1 MPVSSPN
8 LGSSSLIDKPHPA
21 PATGGATRVVDKPL
35 LALIICLGIV
45 LAGLAGLDTG
55 VTGLALVGLGMMLGM
70 AFMGFQYGFAS
81 GWRRFLETG
90 DGSPLS
96 LHFLLAALCALMFIP
111 VSAAA
116 IGPSGSLAPVSL
128 SLFIGAFMF
137 GTGMQLANGCGS
149 GVLFSF
155 GGGSGRMLV
164 ALPFFVI
171 GSVLGSIIL
180 PPVLALGSLGQVEI
194 GAGLSGFGKLAV
206 NLALLL
212 SAAALFGWLGARRGF
227 FLSRKMLLAT
237 AMIALLCW
245 GVFWVSQHPWGV
257 TFGFTLW
264 GAKIASAIGVPIED
278 FTFWTWPGPQRA
290 LTHSVLSD
298 TSSLMDFAMIIGA
311 GLTAAV
317 TGAFAKSAWPN
328 ARQLQAAALGGLLMG
343 IGARLSFGCNIG
355 AFLAGTASGSLHGW
369 IWFALALA
377 GSVLGIRLRA
387 RFGF

>member
-1 MPVSSPN
+1 MAVSSPATKQQN
-8 LGSSSLIDKPHPA
+8 A
-21 PATGGATRVVDKPL
+21 PRQVFWSFGTVDKSL
-35 LALIICLGIV
+35 LLLISCLGLV

-55 VTGLALVGLGMMLGM
+55 LTGLALVGLGLLLGM

-90 DGSPLS
+90 DASSLS
-96 LHFLLAALCALMFIP
+96 LHFLLSAVCALMFIP
-111 VSAAA
+111 VSAAGL
-116 IGPSGSLAPVSL
+116 GPSGSLAPVSV

-149 GVLFSF
+149 GVLFSI
-155 GGGSGRMLV
+155 GGGSGRMIV

-180 PPVLALGSLGQVEI
+180 PPVLAWGSLGQIEI
-194 GAGLSGFGKLAV
+194 GGGLSGTGKLAV
-206 NLALLL
+206 NLLLL
-212 SAAALFGWLGARRGF
+212 LGAAGFFGWLSARRGF
-227 FLSRKMLLAT
+227 RINRTMLVAT
-237 AMIALLCW
+237 LLIGLLCW
-245 GVFWVSQHPWGV
+245 GVFWVSNHPWGV

-264 GAKIASAIGVPIED
+264 GAKIASAAGLPIEE
-278 FTFWTWPGPQRA
+278 FAFWTWPGPKRA
-290 LTHSVLSD
+290 LAHSVFSD

-311 GLTAAV
+311 GLTTAL

-328 ARQLQAAALGGLLMG
+328 ARQLQAAALGGVLMG

-387 RFGF
+387 KFGF

>member
-1 MPVSSPN
+1 MAVFSSTTKKRN
-8 LGSSSLIDKPHPA
+8 AKRRRALWSF
-21 PATGGATRVVDKPL
+21 GAVDTPL
-35 LALIICLGIV
+35 LVLISCLGLI
-45 LAGLAGLDTG
+45 LASLAGLDTG
-55 VTGLALVGLGMMLGM
+55 MTGLALVGLGLLLGM

-90 DGSPLS
+90 DATSLS
-96 LHFLLAALCALMFIP
+96 LHFLLAALCALIFIP
-111 VSAAA
+111 VSAADL
-116 IGPSGSLAPVSL
+116 GPLRSLAPVSV
-128 SLFIGAFMF
+128 SLLIGAFMF

-155 GGGSGRMLV
+155 GGGSGRMIV
-164 ALPFFVI
+164 ALPFFVF

-180 PPVLALGSLGQVEI
+180 PPVLGWGSLGQVEI
-194 GAGLSGFGKLAV
+194 GGGLSGTGKLAL
-206 NLALLL
+206 NLVLLL
-212 SAAALFGWLGARRGF
+212 GVAVFFRWLSARRGF
-227 FLSRKMLLAT
+227 KINRALLLAT
-237 AMIALLCW
+237 LMIAVLCW
-245 GVFWVSQHPWGV
+245 GVFWVSNHPWGV

-264 GAKIASAIGVPIED
+264 GAKIASAAGVPIEE
-278 FTFWTWPGPQRA
+278 FAFWTWPGPQRA
-290 LTHSVLSD
+290 LTHSVFSD

-328 ARQLQAAALGGLLMG
+328 ARQLQAAALGGVLMG

-377 GSVLGIRLRA
+377 GSFLGIRLRTK
-387 RFGF
+387 FGF

>member
-8 LGSSSLIDKPHPA
+8 SGSSSITDKPHPA
-21 PATGGATRVVDKPL
+21 HATGGATRVVDRPL
-35 LALIICLGIV
+35 LLLISCLGIV

-55 VTGLALVGLGMMLGM
+55 VTGLALVGLGMLLGM

-111 VSAAA
+111 GSAAG

-227 FLSRKMLLAT
+227 LLSRKMLLAT
-237 AMIALLCW
+237 GMIALLCW

>member
-1 MPVSSPN
+1 MAVSSPATKQQN
-8 LGSSSLIDKPHPA
+8 A
-21 PATGGATRVVDKPL
+21 PRQVFWSFGTVDKPL
-35 LALIICLGIV
+35 LVLISCLGLV

-55 VTGLALVGLGMMLGM
+55 LTGLALVGLGLLLGM

-90 DGSPLS
+90 DASSLS
-96 LHFLLAALCALMFIP
+96 LHFLLSAVCALMFIP
-111 VSAAA
+111 VSAAGL
-116 IGPSGSLAPVSL
+116 GPSGSLAPVSV

-155 GGGSGRMLV
+155 GGGTGRMIV

-180 PPVLALGSLGQVEI
+180 PPVLAWGSLGQIEI
-194 GAGLSGFGKLAV
+194 GAGLSGTGKLAV
-206 NLALLL
+206 NLLLL
-212 SAAALFGWLGARRGF
+212 LGAAGFFGWLSARRGF
-227 FLSRKMLLAT
+227 RIYRTMLVAT
-237 AMIALLCW
+237 LLIGLRCW
-245 GVFWVSQHPWGV
+245 GVFWVSNHPWGV

-264 GAKIASAIGVPIED
+264 GAKIASAAGLPIEE
-278 FTFWTWPGPQRA
+278 FAFWTWPGPKRA
-290 LTHSVLSD
+290 LAHSVFSD
-298 TSSLMDFAMIIGA
+298 TSSLMDFAMILGA
-311 GLTAAV
+311 GLTAAL

-328 ARQLQAAALGGLLMG
+328 ARQLQAAALGGVLMG

-387 RFGF
+387 KFGF

>member
-1 MPVSSPN
+1 MAVFSPTTKQQN
-8 LGSSSLIDKPHPA
+8 A
-21 PATGGATRVVDKPL
+21 PRQGLWFFETVDKPL
-35 LALIICLGIV
+35 LALISCLGLI

-55 VTGLALVGLGMMLGM
+55 LTGLALVGLGLLLGM
-70 AFMGFQYGFAS
+70 TFMGFQYGFAS

-90 DGSPLS
+90 DGSPVS
-96 LHFLLAALCALMFIP
+96 LHFLLSALCALVFIP
-111 VSAAA
+111 VSAAGIDPA
-116 IGPSGSLAPVSL
+116 GSIAPVSV

-155 GGGSGRMLV
+155 GGGSGRMLF

-171 GSVLGSIIL
+171 GSVLGSLLL

-194 GAGLSGFGKLAV
+194 GSGLSGSGKLAV
-206 NLALLL
+206 NLVLLL
-212 SAAALFGWLGARRGF
+212 GAAGLFRWLGARRGF
-227 FLSRKMLLAT
+227 FATRQMLIAT
-237 AMIALLCW
+237 GLIAVLCW
-245 GVFWVSQHPWGV
+245 GVFLISNHPWGV

-264 GAKIASAIGVPIED
+264 GAKLASLAGLPID
-278 FTFWTWPGPQRA
+278 QFTFWTWPGPKRA
-290 LTHSVLSD
+290 LEHSVLSD

-311 GLTAAV
+311 GLTAAIS
-317 TGAFAKSAWPN
+317 GSFAKAAWPSP
-328 ARQLQAAALGGLLMG
+328 RQLQAAALGGILMG

-369 IWFALALA
+369 IWFALAMA

-387 RFGF
+387 KFGF

>member
-1 MPVSSPN
+1 MAVSSPATKQQN
-8 LGSSSLIDKPHPA
+8 A
-21 PATGGATRVVDKPL
+21 PRQVFWSFGTVDKSL
-35 LALIICLGIV
+35 LLLISCLGLV

-55 VTGLALVGLGMMLGM
+55 LTGLALVGLGLLLGM

-90 DGSPLS
+90 DASSLS
-96 LHFLLAALCALMFIP
+96 LHFLLSAVCALMFIP
-111 VSAAA
+111 VSAAGL
-116 IGPSGSLAPVSL
+116 GPSGSLAPVSV

-137 GTGMQLANGCGS
+137 GTGIQLANGCGS

-155 GGGSGRMLV
+155 GGGSGRMIV

-180 PPVLALGSLGQVEI
+180 PPVLAWGSLGQIEI
-194 GAGLSGFGKLAV
+194 GGGLSGTGKLAV
-206 NLALLL
+206 NLLLL
-212 SAAALFGWLGARRGF
+212 LGAAGFFGWLSARRGF
-227 FLSRKMLLAT
+227 RINCTMLVAT
-237 AMIALLCW
+237 LLIGLLCW
-245 GVFWVSQHPWGV
+245 GVFWVSNHPWGV

-264 GAKIASAIGVPIED
+264 GAKIASAAGLPIEE
-278 FTFWTWPGPQRA
+278 FAFWTWPGPKRA
-290 LTHSVLSD
+290 LAHSVFSD

-311 GLTAAV
+311 GLTAAL

-328 ARQLQAAALGGLLMG
+328 ARQLQAAALGGVLMG

-387 RFGF
+387 KFGF

>member
-1 MPVSSPN
+1 MAVSSPTTKQQN
-8 LGSSSLIDKPHPA
+8 A
-21 PATGGATRVVDKPL
+21 PRQGLWSFGTVDKPL
-35 LALIICLGIV
+35 LALISCLGLI

-55 VTGLALVGLGMMLGM
+55 LTGLALVGLGLLLGM
-70 AFMGFQYGFAS
+70 TFMGFQYGFAS

-90 DGSPLS
+90 DASALS
-96 LHFLLAALCALMFIP
+96 LHFLLSAVCALMFIP
-111 VSAAA
+111 VSAAGL
-116 IGPSGSLAPVSL
+116 GPSGSLAPVSV

-155 GGGSGRMLV
+155 GGGSGRMIV

-171 GSVLGSIIL
+171 GSVLGSMIL
-180 PPVLALGSLGQVEI
+180 PPILAWGSLGQIEI
-194 GAGLSGFGKLAV
+194 GAGLSGTGKLAV
-206 NLALLL
+206 NLLLL
-212 SAAALFGWLGARRGF
+212 LGTAGFFGWLSARRGF
-227 FLSRKMLLAT
+227 RINRTMLVAT
-237 AMIALLCW
+237 ALIGLLCW
-245 GVFWVSQHPWGV
+245 GVFWVSNHPWGV

-264 GAKIASAIGVPIED
+264 GAKIASAAGLPIET
-278 FTFWTWPGPQRA
+278 FAFWTWPGPKRA
-290 LTHSVLSD
+290 LAHSVFSD

-311 GLTAAV
+311 GLTAAL

-328 ARQLQAAALGGLLMG
+328 ARQLQAAALGGVLMG

-387 RFGF
+387 KFGF

>member
-1 MPVSSPN
+1 MAVFSPTTKQQN
-8 LGSSSLIDKPHPA
+8 A
-21 PATGGATRVVDKPL
+21 PRQGLWSFGTVDKPL
-35 LALIICLGIV
+35 LALISCLGLI

-55 VTGLALVGLGMMLGM
+55 LTGLALVGLGLLLGM

-90 DGSPLS
+90 DASALS
-96 LHFLLAALCALMFIP
+96 LHFLLSAVCALMFIP
-111 VSAAA
+111 VSAAGL
-116 IGPSGSLAPVSL
+116 GPSGSLAPVSV

-155 GGGSGRMLV
+155 GGGSGRMIV

-171 GSVLGSIIL
+171 GSVLGSMIL
-180 PPVLALGSLGQVEI
+180 PPILAWGSLGQIEI
-194 GAGLSGFGKLAV
+194 GAGLSGTGKLAV
-206 NLALLL
+206 NLLLL
-212 SAAALFGWLGARRGF
+212 LGTAGFFGWLSARRGF
-227 FLSRKMLLAT
+227 RINRTMLVAT
-237 AMIALLCW
+237 ALIGLLCW
-245 GVFWVSQHPWGV
+245 GVFWVSNHPWGV

-264 GAKIASAIGVPIED
+264 GAKIASAAGLPIET
-278 FTFWTWPGPQRA
+278 FAFWTWPGPQRA
-290 LTHSVLSD
+290 LAHSVFSD

-311 GLTAAV
+311 GLTAAL

-328 ARQLQAAALGGLLMG
+328 ARQLQAAALGGVLMG
-343 IGARLSFGCNIG
+343 FGARLSFGCNIG

-377 GSVLGIRLRA
+377 GSVLGMRLRA
-387 RFGF
+387 KFGF

>member
-1 MPVSSPN
+1 MAVFSPTTKQQN
-8 LGSSSLIDKPHPA
+8 A
-21 PATGGATRVVDKPL
+21 PRQGLWSFGTVDKPL
-35 LALIICLGIV
+35 LALISCLGLI

-55 VTGLALVGLGMMLGM
+55 LTGLALVGLGLLLGM

-90 DGSPLS
+90 DASALS
-96 LHFLLAALCALMFIP
+96 LHFLLSAVCALMFIP
-111 VSAAA
+111 VSAAGL
-116 IGPSGSLAPVSL
+116 GPSGSLAPVSV

-155 GGGSGRMLV
+155 GGGSGRMIV

-171 GSVLGSIIL
+171 GSVLGSMIL
-180 PPVLALGSLGQVEI
+180 PPILAWGSLGQIEI
-194 GAGLSGFGKLAV
+194 GAGLSGTGKLAV
-206 NLALLL
+206 NLLLL
-212 SAAALFGWLGARRGF
+212 LGTAGFFGWLSARRGF
-227 FLSRKMLLAT
+227 RINRTMLVAT
-237 AMIALLCW
+237 ALIGLLCW
-245 GVFWVSQHPWGV
+245 GVFWVSNHPWGV

-264 GAKIASAIGVPIED
+264 GAKIASAAGLPIET
-278 FTFWTWPGPQRA
+278 FAFWTWPGPKRA
-290 LTHSVLSD
+290 LAHSVFSD

-311 GLTAAV
+311 GLTAAL

-328 ARQLQAAALGGLLMG
+328 ARQLQAAALGGVLMG

-387 RFGF
+387 KFGF

>member
-1 MPVSSPN
+1 MAVSSPTTKQQN
-8 LGSSSLIDKPHPA
+8 APRQGLSSFR
-21 PATGGATRVVDKPL
+21 TVDKPL
-35 LALIICLGIV
+35 LALISCLGLI

-55 VTGLALVGLGMMLGM
+55 LTGLALVGLGLLLGM
-70 AFMGFQYGFAS
+70 AFIGFQYGFAS

-90 DGSPLS
+90 DASALS
-96 LHFLLAALCALMFIP
+96 LHFLLSAVCALMFIP
-111 VSAAA
+111 VSAAGL
-116 IGPSGSLAPVSL
+116 GPSGSLAPVSV
-128 SLFIGAFMF
+128 SLVIGAFMF

-155 GGGSGRMLV
+155 GGGSGRMIV

-171 GSVLGSIIL
+171 GSVLGSMIL
-180 PPVLALGSLGQVEI
+180 PPILAWGSLGQIEI
-194 GAGLSGFGKLAV
+194 GAGLSGTGKLAV
-206 NLALLL
+206 NLLLL
-212 SAAALFGWLGARRGF
+212 LGTAGFFGWLSARRGF
-227 FLSRKMLLAT
+227 RINRTMLVAT
-237 AMIALLCW
+237 TLIGFLCW
-245 GVFWVSQHPWGV
+245 GVFWVSNHPWGV

-264 GAKIASAIGVPIED
+264 GAKIASAAGLPIET
-278 FTFWTWPGPQRA
+278 FAFWTWPGPKRA
-290 LTHSVLSD
+290 LAHSVFSD

-311 GLTAAV
+311 GLTAAL

-328 ARQLQAAALGGLLMG
+328 AWQLQAAALGGVLMG

-387 RFGF
+387 KFGF

>member
-1 MPVSSPN
+1 MAVSSPTTKQQN
-8 LGSSSLIDKPHPA
+8 A
-21 PATGGATRVVDKPL
+21 PRQGLWSFGTVDKPL
-35 LALIICLGIV
+35 LALISCLGLI

-55 VTGLALVGLGMMLGM
+55 LTGLALVGLGLLLGM
-70 AFMGFQYGFAS
+70 TFMGFQYGFAS

-90 DGSPLS
+90 DASSLS
-96 LHFLLAALCALMFIP
+96 LHFLLSAVCALMFIP
-111 VSAAA
+111 VSAAGL
-116 IGPSGSLAPVSL
+116 GPSGSLAPVSV

-155 GGGSGRMLV
+155 GGGSGRMIV

-171 GSVLGSIIL
+171 GSVLGSMIL
-180 PPVLALGSLGQVEI
+180 PPILAWGSLGQIEI
-194 GAGLSGFGKLAV
+194 GAGLSGTGKLAV
-206 NLALLL
+206 NLLLL
-212 SAAALFGWLGARRGF
+212 LGTAGFFGWLSARRGF
-227 FLSRKMLLAT
+227 RINRTMLVAT
-237 AMIALLCW
+237 ALIGLLCW
-245 GVFWVSQHPWGV
+245 GVFWVSNHPWGV

-264 GAKIASAIGVPIED
+264 GAKIASAAGLPIET
-278 FTFWTWPGPQRA
+278 FAFWTWPGPQRA
-290 LTHSVLSD
+290 LAHSVFSD

-328 ARQLQAAALGGLLMG
+328 ARQLQAAALGGVLMG

-387 RFGF
+387 KFGF

>member
-1 MPVSSPN
+1 MAVSSPATKQQN
-8 LGSSSLIDKPHPA
+8 A
-21 PATGGATRVVDKPL
+21 PRQVFWSFGTVDKSL
-35 LALIICLGIV
+35 LVLISCLGLV

-55 VTGLALVGLGMMLGM
+55 LTGLALVGLGLLLGM

-90 DGSPLS
+90 DASSLS
-96 LHFLLAALCALMFIP
+96 LHFLLSAVCALMFIP
-111 VSAAA
+111 VSAAGL
-116 IGPSGSLAPVSL
+116 GPSGSLAPVSV

-155 GGGSGRMLV
+155 GGGSGRMIV

-180 PPVLALGSLGQVEI
+180 PPVLAWGSLGQIEI
-194 GAGLSGFGKLAV
+194 GGGLSGTGKLAV
-206 NLALLL
+206 NLLLL
-212 SAAALFGWLGARRGF
+212 LGAAGFFGRLSARRGF
-227 FLSRKMLLAT
+227 RINRTMLVAT
-237 AMIALLCW
+237 VLIGLLCW
-245 GVFWVSQHPWGV
+245 GVFWVSNHPWGV

-264 GAKIASAIGVPIED
+264 GAKIASAAGLPIEE
-278 FTFWTWPGPQRA
+278 FAFWTWPGPKRA
-290 LTHSVLSD
+290 LAHSVFSD
-298 TSSLMDFAMIIGA
+298 TSSLMDFAMIFGA
-311 GLTAAV
+311 GLTAALN
-317 TGAFAKSAWPN
+317 GAFAKSAWPN
-328 ARQLQAAALGGLLMG
+328 ARQLQAAALGGVLMG

-387 RFGF
+387 KFGF

>member
-1 MPVSSPN
+1 MAVSSPATKQQN
-8 LGSSSLIDKPHPA
+8 A
-21 PATGGATRVVDKPL
+21 PRQVFWSFGTVDKSL
-35 LALIICLGIV
+35 LVLISCIGLV

-55 VTGLALVGLGMMLGM
+55 LTGLALVGLGLLLGM

-90 DGSPLS
+90 DSSSLS
-96 LHFLLAALCALMFIP
+96 LHFLLSAVCALMFIP
-111 VSAAA
+111 VSAAGL
-116 IGPSGSLAPVSL
+116 GPSGSLAPVSV

-155 GGGSGRMLV
+155 GGGSGRMIV

-180 PPVLALGSLGQVEI
+180 PPVLAWGSLGQIEI
-194 GAGLSGFGKLAV
+194 GAGLSGTGKLAV
-206 NLALLL
+206 NLLLL
-212 SAAALFGWLGARRGF
+212 LGAAGFFGWLSARRGF
-227 FLSRKMLLAT
+227 RINRTMLVAT
-237 AMIALLCW
+237 LLIGLLCW
-245 GVFWVSQHPWGV
+245 GVFWVSNHPWGV

-264 GAKIASAIGVPIED
+264 GAKIASAAGLPIEE
-278 FTFWTWPGPQRA
+278 FAFWTWPGPKRA
-290 LTHSVLSD
+290 LAHSVFSD

-311 GLTAAV
+311 GLTTAL

-328 ARQLQAAALGGLLMG
+328 ARQLQAAALGGVLMG

-387 RFGF
+387 KFGF

>member
-8 LGSSSLIDKPHPA
+8 SGSSSITDKPHPVH
-21 PATGGATRVVDKPL
+21 ATGGASRVVDRPL
-35 LALIICLGIV
+35 LVLIIFLGIV
-45 LAGLAGLDTG
+45 LAGLASLDTG
-55 VTGLALVGLGMMLGM
+55 VIGLALVGLGMLLGM

-111 VSAAA
+111 VSAAG
-116 IGPSGSLAPVSL
+116 IGPFGSFAPVSL

-155 GGGSGRMLV
+155 AGGSGRMLV

-227 FLSRKMLLAT
+227 YLSRKMLLAT

>member
-1 MPVSSPN
+1 MAVSSPTTKQQN
-8 LGSSSLIDKPHPA
+8 APRQGLSSFGTA
-21 PATGGATRVVDKPL
+21 DKPL
-35 LALIICLGIV
+35 LALISCLGLI

-55 VTGLALVGLGMMLGM
+55 LTGLALVGLGLLLGM
-70 AFMGFQYGFAS
+70 TFMGFQYGFAS

-90 DGSPLS
+90 DASALS
-96 LHFLLAALCALMFIP
+96 LHFLLSAVCALMFIP
-111 VSAAA
+111 VSAAGL
-116 IGPSGSLAPVSL
+116 GPSGSLAPVSV

-155 GGGSGRMLV
+155 GGGSGRMIV

-171 GSVLGSIIL
+171 GSVLGSMIL
-180 PPVLALGSLGQVEI
+180 PPILAWGSLGQIEI
-194 GAGLSGFGKLAV
+194 GAGLSGTGKLAV
-206 NLALLL
+206 NLLLL
-212 SAAALFGWLGARRGF
+212 LGTAGFFGWLSARRGF
-227 FLSRKMLLAT
+227 RINRTMLVAT
-237 AMIALLCW
+237 ALIGLLCW
-245 GVFWVSQHPWGV
+245 GVFWVSNHPWGV

-264 GAKIASAIGVPIED
+264 GAKIASAAGLPIET
-278 FTFWTWPGPQRA
+278 FAFWTWPGPQRA
-290 LTHSVLSD
+290 LAHSVFSD

-311 GLTAAV
+311 GLTAAL

-328 ARQLQAAALGGLLMG
+328 ARQLQAAALGGVLMG

-387 RFGF
+387 KFGF

>member
-1 MPVSSPN
+1 MAVSSPATKQQN
-8 LGSSSLIDKPHPA
+8 A
-21 PATGGATRVVDKPL
+21 PRQVFWSFGTVDKSL
-35 LALIICLGIV
+35 LLLISCLGLV

-55 VTGLALVGLGMMLGM
+55 LTGLALVGLGLLLGM

-90 DGSPLS
+90 DASSLS
-96 LHFLLAALCALMFIP
+96 LHFLLSAVCALMFIP
-111 VSAAA
+111 VSAASL
-116 IGPSGSLAPVSL
+116 GPSGSLAPVSV

-155 GGGSGRMLV
+155 GGGSGRMIV

-180 PPVLALGSLGQVEI
+180 PPVLAWGSLGQIEI
-194 GAGLSGFGKLAV
+194 GGGMSSTGKLAV
-206 NLALLL
+206 NLLLL
-212 SAAALFGWLGARRGF
+212 LGAAGFFGWLSARRGF
-227 FLSRKMLLAT
+227 RINRTMLVAT
-237 AMIALLCW
+237 LLIGLLCW
-245 GVFWVSQHPWGV
+245 GVFWVSNHPWGV

-264 GAKIASAIGVPIED
+264 GAKIASAAGLPIEE
-278 FTFWTWPGPQRA
+278 FAFWTWPGPKRA
-290 LTHSVLSD
+290 LAHSVFSD
-298 TSSLMDFAMIIGA
+298 TSSLMDFAMILGA
-311 GLTAAV
+311 GLTAAL

-328 ARQLQAAALGGLLMG
+328 ARQLQAAALGGVLMG

-387 RFGF
+387 KFGF

>member
-1 MPVSSPN
+1 MAVFSPTTKQQN
-8 LGSSSLIDKPHPA
+8 A
-21 PATGGATRVVDKPL
+21 PRQGLWSFGTVDKPL
-35 LALIICLGIV
+35 LALISCLGLI

-55 VTGLALVGLGMMLGM
+55 LTGLALVGLGLLLGM
-70 AFMGFQYGFAS
+70 TFMGFQYGFAS

-90 DGSPLS
+90 DASALS
-96 LHFLLAALCALMFIP
+96 LHFLLSAVCALMFIP
-111 VSAAA
+111 VSAAGL
-116 IGPSGSLAPVSL
+116 GPSGSLAPVSV

-155 GGGSGRMLV
+155 GGGSGRMIV

-171 GSVLGSIIL
+171 GSVLGSMIL
-180 PPVLALGSLGQVEI
+180 PPILAWGSLGQIEI
-194 GAGLSGFGKLAV
+194 GAGLSGTGKLAV
-206 NLALLL
+206 NLLLL
-212 SAAALFGWLGARRGF
+212 LGTAGFFGWLSARRGF
-227 FLSRKMLLAT
+227 RINRTMLVAT
-237 AMIALLCW
+237 ALIGLLCW
-245 GVFWVSQHPWGV
+245 GVFWVSNHPWGV

-264 GAKIASAIGVPIED
+264 GAKIASAAGLPIET
-278 FTFWTWPGPQRA
+278 FAFWTWPGPQRA
-290 LTHSVLSD
+290 LAHSVFSD

-311 GLTAAV
+311 GLTAAL

-328 ARQLQAAALGGLLMG
+328 ARQLQAAALGGVLMG

-387 RFGF
+387 KFGF

>member
-1 MPVSSPN
+1 MAVSSPATKQQN
-8 LGSSSLIDKPHPA
+8 A
-21 PATGGATRVVDKPL
+21 PRQVFWSFGTVDKPL
-35 LALIICLGIV
+35 LVLISCLGLV

-55 VTGLALVGLGMMLGM
+55 LTGLALVGLGLLLGM

-90 DGSPLS
+90 DASSLS
-96 LHFLLAALCALMFIP
+96 LHFLLSAVCALMFIP
-111 VSAAA
+111 VSAAGL
-116 IGPSGSLAPVSL
+116 GPSGSLAPVSV

-155 GGGSGRMLV
+155 GGGSGRMIV

-180 PPVLALGSLGQVEI
+180 PPVLAWGSLGQIEI
-194 GAGLSGFGKLAV
+194 GAGLSGTGKLAV
-206 NLALLL
+206 NLLLL
-212 SAAALFGWLGARRGF
+212 LGAAGFFGWLNARRGF
-227 FLSRKMLLAT
+227 RINRNMLVAT
-237 AMIALLCW
+237 LLIGLLCW
-245 GVFWVSQHPWGV
+245 GVFWVSNHPWGV

-264 GAKIASAIGVPIED
+264 GAKIASAAGLPIEE
-278 FTFWTWPGPQRA
+278 FAFWTWPGPKRA
-290 LTHSVLSD
+290 LAHSVFSD
-298 TSSLMDFAMIIGA
+298 TSSLMDFAMIFGA
-311 GLTAAV
+311 GLTAAL

-328 ARQLQAAALGGLLMG
+328 ARQLQAAALGGVLMG

-387 RFGF
+387 KFGF